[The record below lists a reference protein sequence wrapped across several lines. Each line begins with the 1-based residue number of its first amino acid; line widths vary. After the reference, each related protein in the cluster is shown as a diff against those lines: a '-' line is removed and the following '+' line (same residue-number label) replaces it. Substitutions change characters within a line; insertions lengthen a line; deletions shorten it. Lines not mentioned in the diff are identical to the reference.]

1 MLKEKMNLYQYR
13 FLRQFF
19 DLNPEIH
26 AIHEHL
32 ERYVKNNFT
41 GRECHSYYGTL
52 KHSYERLMDSMFE
65 FEVFISTDKDV
76 ADIKEKALSSF
87 ENKDVRTVK
96 SVDMIE
102 IKRMEMLV
110 EYGKDL
116 YHILNAV
123 DGMDEHNRHVISSQV
138 KEQLMEI
145 LANKGL
151 DKFEIEE
158 ELLINN
164 QNQ

>member
-1 MLKEKMNLYQYR
+1 MNLNQYR

-32 ERYVKNNFT
+32 EEYVERNSS
-41 GRECHSYYGTL
+41 GRFCNSYYGTL
-52 KHSYERLMDSMFE
+52 MHSYEKLMDNMFE
-65 FEVFISTDKDV
+65 FEVFVSTDKDV
-76 ADIKEKALSSF
+76 ADIKEKGLSSF
-87 ENKDVRTVK
+87 ENEHVRSAT
-96 SVDMIE
+96 SVEMIE
-102 IKRMEMLV
+102 IKRMEMIM

-116 YHILNAV
+116 HHILNAV
-123 DGMDEHNRHVISSQV
+123 NGMDYAEKNIIKSEV

-145 LANKGL
+145 LINKGL

>member
-1 MLKEKMNLYQYR
+1 
-13 FLRQFF
+13 
-19 DLNPEIH
+19 
-26 AIHEHL
+26 
-32 ERYVKNNFT
+32 
-41 GRECHSYYGTL
+41 
-52 KHSYERLMDSMFE
+52 MDNMFE
-65 FEVFISTDKDV
+65 FEVFVSTDKDV

-87 ENKDVRTVK
+87 ENEHVRTVK

-102 IKRMEMLV
+102 IKRMEMII

-116 YHILNAV
+116 HHILNAITN
-123 DGMDEHNRHVISSQV
+123 MDNTNRYVIKSEI

-145 LANKGL
+145 LVNKGL